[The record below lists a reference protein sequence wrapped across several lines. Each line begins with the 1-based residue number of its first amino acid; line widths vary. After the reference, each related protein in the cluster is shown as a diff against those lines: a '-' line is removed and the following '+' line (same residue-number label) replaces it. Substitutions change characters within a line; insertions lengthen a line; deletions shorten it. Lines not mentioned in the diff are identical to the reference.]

1 MFCTGLRAGYFVL
14 VRRSLSVALAETA
27 AVDQLEV
34 VDVDAFLHRY
44 VVALGDIEPGE
55 MPPTSAWCPR
65 EATQNR
71 IDLRRAS
78 NTGVQTVMSGRCVP
92 PL

>member
-1 MFCTGLRAGYFVL
+1 M
-14 VRRSLSVALAETA
+14 
-27 AVDQLEV
+27 
-34 VDVDAFLHRY
+34 

-55 MPPTSAWCPR
+55 MPPTSAWWPR

-71 IDLRRAS
+71 MFFLLSS
-78 NTGVQTVMSGRCVP
+78 NTGVHTVMSGRCVP